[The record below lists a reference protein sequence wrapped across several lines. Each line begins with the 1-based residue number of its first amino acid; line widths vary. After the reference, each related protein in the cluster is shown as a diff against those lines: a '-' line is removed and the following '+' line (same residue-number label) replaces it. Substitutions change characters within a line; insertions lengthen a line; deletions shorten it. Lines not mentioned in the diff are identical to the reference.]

1 MGNEGHEGS
10 SGTKGDEEEGGH
22 EEEEEDEEEGGHEGH
37 EGDEEEGGHEGHEG
51 DEEEGSH
58 EGHEGDEEEGGDEGH
73 EGDEEEGSHEGHEG
87 YEEEG
92 CEQDC
97 DGLAC
102 QGDGAPWQQS
112 EDHWRLDGIGSDQEQ
127 GRQNCEQESERQGQ
141 EGIQEHSGAMVRGPG
156 KGPQGLEDHGI
167 RCDQEGL
174 TPLRQGEGALQCVS
188 AALST
193 GEASQGPAPAVG
205 VSAAVERRSPSF
217 YQLQ

>member
-1 MGNEGHEGS
+1 MG
-10 SGTKGDEEEGGH
+10 
-22 EEEEEDEEEGGHEGH
+22 
-37 EGDEEEGGHEGHEG
+37 
-51 DEEEGSH
+51 
-58 EGHEGDEEEGGDEGH
+58 
-73 EGDEEEGSHEGHEG
+73 EEGSHEGHEG

-141 EGIQEHSGAMVRGPG
+141 EG
-156 KGPQGLEDHGI
+156 LEDHGI
-167 RCDQEGL
+167 RRDQEGL

>member
-1 MGNEGHEGS
+1 MGGHE
-10 SGTKGDEEEGGH
+10 GDEEEGGH
-22 EEEEEDEEEGGHEGH
+22 EGYEGDEEEGSDEGHEGDEEEGSDEGH
-37 EGDEEEGGHEGHEG
+37 EGDEEEGGHEGH
-51 DEEEGSH
+51 
-58 EGHEGDEEEGGDEGH
+58 
-73 EGDEEEGSHEGHEG
+73 
-87 YEEEG
+87 EEEG

-141 EGIQEHSGAMVRGPG
+141 EGMQEHSGAMVRGPG

-167 RCDQEGL
+167 RRDQEGL